1 MNCLK
6 SILLGSLFGLS
17 FLALSGCVAGT
28 GEGGVGQARQG
39 TENSGLAKG
48 RGYFMRE
55 CNKCHRYFMP
65 SERSAEAWPKILAG
79 KKNKV
84 SLTGAQFQ
92 QLSDYVIQTS
102 SSAQAQP

>member
-1 MNCLK
+1 MIYLK
-6 SILLGSLFGLS
+6 SILIGSLFGMGV
-17 FLALSGCVAGT
+17 LALSGCVAGT
-28 GEGGVGQARQG
+28 GEGGSGQERQG

-92 QLSDYVIQTS
+92 DLSDYVMTES
-102 SSAQAQP
+102 KAAKAP

>member
-1 MNCLK
+1 MKYLK
-6 SILLGSLFGLS
+6 SILIGSLFGLS

-28 GEGGVGQARQG
+28 REGLSGQARQG

-79 KKNKV
+79 KKAKV
-84 SLTGAQFQ
+84 SLTAVQFQ
-92 QLSDYVIQTS
+92 ELSDYVIAESKAAKT
-102 SSAQAQP
+102 P